1 MRHLDSETAN
11 RLPLPG
17 RRDSGR
23 PAHAPPPSAWA
34 WAWAR
39 RFPRWAW
46 ASAGASI
53 GLFDFCVMLAFDANL
68 VVAGHDATI
77 PLLLSFLGTYAL
89 LGWAIGGLAR
99 ARACAEQD
107 HQTIQRQFAQLER
120 TQRALV
126 QEEKLA
132 GIGRLAA
139 GVAHEVRNPLGVI
152 RASASM
158 AQESFDS
165 GTDPYR
171 ALGFICEETDRLDR
185 LIQSLLTFAKPQPME
200 CVETDVP
207 KVLDRALE
215 LARLEAKEN
224 DISLEVETSP
234 SLPAVHADPDRL
246 SQAVYG
252 LTLNAIQSISLH
264 ALDNPEAER
273 RVQVRSSYV
282 DDLLCIEIADSGPG
296 IPELLREQIFEP
308 FVTTKD
314 HGTGLGLPMAMR
326 MIEAQGGRLSLANSG
341 PLSGACFR
349 IEFPI
354 AHARSK
360 DTNQQES
367 Q

>member
-1 MRHLDSETAN
+1 MIHLDSESVEQRSLPRSATDAN
-11 RLPLPG
+11 R
-17 RRDSGR
+17 
-23 PAHAPPPSAWA
+23 ANAWA

-46 ASAGASI
+46 TSTGAAI
-53 GLFDFCVMLAFDANL
+53 GLFDFSVLLAFDANL
-68 VVAGHDATI
+68 FVAGRDATI
-77 PLLLSFLGTYAL
+77 PLLLSFLGSYAL
-89 LGWAIGGLAR
+89 LGWAIGGLAH
-99 ARACAEQD
+99 ARACAEED
-107 HQTIQRQFAQLER
+107 HETIQRQLVQLER

-165 GTDPYR
+165 GTDPHR
-171 ALGFICEETDRLDR
+171 ALGFVCEETDRLDR

-200 CVETDVP
+200 CAETDVP

-215 LARLEAKEN
+215 LARLEAKDN
-224 DISLEVETSP
+224 DIALEVETAAG
-234 SLPAVHADPDRL
+234 LPTVHADPDRL

-252 LTLNAIQSISLH
+252 LTLNAMQSLTLH
-264 ALDNPEAER
+264 AEKAPEAPR
-273 RVQVRSSYV
+273 RIQVRASHAE
-282 DDLLCIEIADSGPG
+282 DLLCIEVADSGPG
-296 IPELLREQIFEP
+296 IPELLRDQVFEP

-314 HGTGLGLPMAMR
+314 YGTGLGLPMAMR
-326 MIEAQGGRLSLANSG
+326 MIEAQGGRLSLAASG

-349 IEFPI
+349 IEFPVM
-354 AHARSK
+354 HPG
-360 DTNQQES
+360 TES
-367 Q
+367 LAAEVRG